1 MHWESV
7 HFRKTNKN
15 TVVKRVREV
24 YLRDDIPCL
33 SSLCPLSPSCKDRV
47 KIDSSLL
54 SSNATHYL
62 LPDSSVVLRYSE
74 LLEQEELTD
83 IILTETVLQRLQQED
98 RQRTYKSLRQV
109 AKDSRR
115 RTVVFSSEKCSAT
128 AVLRRPGESIDE
140 HDWRTLAKT
149 AEWYQAHLSHK
160 VPTIILSEEF
170 SQLDLTGR
178 VQDDTGITV
187 MTLKQYLNSYWQQTP
202 VLHDLL
208 DSLKE
213 AILEED
219 EMMTQQQQQRHTSQ
233 SLPGAKKPSN
243 TTGYTDYKPL
253 SELEAGVKSERF
265 FQGVLKVRPNH
276 RDQAFIRGDSR
287 IGEIVIVGREHRN
300 RAVHGDIVVVE
311 LLNKSHWVVP
321 STHISYD
328 PDETHAVAAEEEE
341 EQQLV
346 ASTTLS
352 STSSSSS
359 PSTRQVKPTGR
370 VVGIVTRNWRSYV
383 ATLQEGAE
391 NESGAFHLV
400 LPLDPVIP
408 KIRIRHQSPKA
419 LAHQRIVVRIDSWP
433 VDSQYPNGHFVRRLG
448 PAHDLDTEVTAI
460 LIEHGISVS
469 QSALSFSEGALKE
482 MPVHTPSQ
490 PWGPDPVELRQRRDL
505 RNEVVFSI
513 DPPNCQD
520 IDDAISIKEVTVS
533 GKKGCIELGVHIA
546 DVSFFVTEN
555 GLTDLEARARGTTVY
570 LSDRRFDMLPKVL
583 SEQVCSL
590 RHHVDR
596 YAMSVIWTLDAEANV
611 LSTWYGRTVIRSTC
625 EMEYEQ
631 AQGLLD
637 GKSVVPGLDAQL
649 CKKLKKHVVLLAE
662 TMRKIR
668 AKRMAKGGLEL
679 ESSEVKFK
687 FQEEENSIKDIVPKQ
702 PLEVHQIIEEAMV
715 MANSYVAQ
723 RIYQGFHDSAVL
735 RHHPAPVQS
744 HFRMLLKAA
753 ESRGLSIDTSSNLAL
768 ANSLRDCTLK
778 CGDDIE
784 FLRLLKTMATMAM
797 SEASY
802 ISAGAYPVHDYA
814 HYGLALDFY
823 THFTSPIRRYADL
836 LVHRQLWACLS
847 QPSSPSSL
855 ASSKQSGGVGGSEG
869 MDLDGPSSSSSSSSS
884 ALLKNGAKVAQIC
897 DHLNYKNRESK
908 FAQKDSTELFQTL
921 YVLQKTTGH
930 RNSGRGGRGRLT
942 SGREDGRMEVDSGEY
957 APAENGEEEE
967 EEVEIPLVETGLI
980 SEIRENGFF
989 VFVPRFGI
997 KGPVYLRDKEGR
1009 VAIPASVMQ
1018 NSSGHFAGEEGR
1030 YDSSMLEGCTMETD
1044 QLTQTTVYIPGH
1056 HKKLEFRLFDKVR
1069 VGLHLK
1075 KSLAHRHSIY
1085 MTLIGL
1091 ESTTTSK
1098 NVGAQHAKQGRQA
1111 QVEKDMAMARLS
1123 NQELVRDIRQGQEVA
1138 AAAAAAVKQK
1148 KRGKD
1153 KNTALSFEQ
1162 SKPGQ
1167 SLHDVLEPFERSRII
1182 ESSL

>member
-15 TVVKRVREV
+15 TVVKRVREGTAH
-24 YLRDDIPCL
+24 
-33 SSLCPLSPSCKDRV
+33 
-47 KIDSSLL
+47 LL
-54 SSNATHYL
+54 H
-62 LPDSSVVLRYSE
+62 VVLKYSE

-98 RQRTYKSLRQV
+98 RQRTFKSLRQMT
-109 AKDSRR
+109 KDSRR
-115 RTVVFSSEKCSAT
+115 RIVVFSSEKCSAT

-140 HDWRTLAKT
+140 HSWRTIVKT
-149 AEWYQAHLSHK
+149 ASWYQTHLSHQ
-160 VPTIILSEEF
+160 VPIIILSEEF
-170 SQLDLTGR
+170 SQLNLAGL
-178 VQDDTGITV
+178 VQDDTGLTV
-187 MTLKQYLNSYWQQTP
+187 MTLKQYLNSYWKNTT
-202 VLHDLL
+202 VLHELL

-213 AILEED
+213 AVLEED
-219 EMMTQQQQQRHTSQ
+219 EATSGRHGS
-233 SLPGAKKPSN
+233 KKSGHGN
-243 TTGYTDYKPL
+243 SSTGYTEYKPM

-276 RDQAFIRGDSR
+276 RDQAFIRGDAR
-287 IGEIVIVGREHRN
+287 IGEIVIVGNEHRN
-300 RAVHGDIVVVE
+300 RAVHGDLVVVE
-311 LLNKSHWVVP
+311 LLPKHHWVSP

-328 PDETHAVAAEEEE
+328 PAETHPAAEEAED
-341 EQQLV
+341 EQHV
-346 ASTTLS
+346 VTATTLS
-352 STSSSSS
+352 S
-359 PSTRQVKPTGR
+359 RQVKPTGR
-370 VVGIVTRNWRSYV
+370 VVGIISRNWRPYV

-391 NESGAFHLV
+391 KESGSFHLV

-408 KIRIRHQSPKA
+408 KIRIRHHQPGV

-469 QSALSFSEGALKE
+469 QTSQGFSEGSLRE
-482 MPVHTPSQ
+482 MPTNTKEQ
-490 PWGPDPVELRQRRDL
+490 PWQPDPAELRRRRDL
-505 RNEVVFSI
+505 RQEVIFSI

-520 IDDAISIKEVTVS
+520 IDDAISIKEIP
-533 GKKGCIELGVHIA
+533 GKKGHVELGVHIA
-546 DVSFFVTEN
+546 DVSFFVAEN
-555 GLTDLEARARGTTVY
+555 SLTDLEARARGTTVY

-611 LSTWYGRTVIRSTC
+611 LSTWFGRSVIRSAC

-637 GKSVVPGLDAQL
+637 GKNVVPGLDAQL
-649 CKKLKKHVVLLAE
+649 CKKLKKHVVLLAQ

-668 AKRMAKGGLEL
+668 AKRMANGGLEL

-723 RIYQGFHDSAVL
+723 RIYQGFQDSAVL
-735 RHHPAPVQS
+735 RHHPSPVQN

-753 ESRGLSIDTSSNLAL
+753 ESRGLTIDTTSNLSL
-768 ANSLRDCTLK
+768 ANSLRECAAK

-784 FLRLLKTMATMAM
+784 FIRLLKTMATMAM

-802 ISAGAYPVHDYA
+802 ISSGSYPVHEYK

-836 LVHRQLWACLS
+836 LVHRQLWACLTKS
-847 QPSSPSSL
+847 SSPQT
-855 ASSKQSGGVGGSEG
+855 AITAPTSKTTEA
-869 MDLDGPSSSSSSSSS
+869 MDLDASQESANGESS
-884 ALLKNGAKVAQIC
+884 LLKNGAKMAQIC

-921 YVLQKTTGH
+921 YVLQKTTG
-930 RNSGRGGRGRLT
+930 RPPKPKVANAM
-942 SGREDGRMEVDSGEY
+942 EIDGQ
-957 APAENGEEEE
+957 EEEE
-967 EEVEIPLVETGLI
+967 EKEEDVAEIPLIETGLI
-980 SEIRENGFF
+980 SEVRENGFF

-997 KGPVYLRDKEGR
+997 KGPVYLRDKDGR
-1009 VAIPASVMQ
+1009 VSIPASVLSTDRAAQ
-1018 NSSGHFAGEEGR
+1018 DAAASRTAGKDGDDHEI
-1030 YDSSMLEGCTMETD
+1030 EGCTLETD
-1044 QLTQTTVYIPGH
+1044 QLTQMTVRVPGVIRPI
-1056 HKKLEFRLFDKVR
+1056 EFRLFDKVR
-1069 VGLHLK
+1069 VRLRLK

-1091 ESTTTSK
+1091 DTTATSGTTTISK
-1098 NVGAQHAKQGRQA
+1098 VASQSKQSRQA
-1111 QVEKDMAMARLS
+1111 QMENLVQSHQNQDPEMARLS
-1123 NQELVRDIRQGQEVA
+1123 NNELVRDIRQGQE
-1138 AAAAAAVKQK
+1138 AAAAAVAAKQK
-1148 KRGKD
+1148 KKS
-1153 KNTALSFEQ
+1153 KASKEMSLTFEQ
-1162 SKPGQ
+1162 SKPEQ
-1167 SLHDVLEPFERSRII
+1167 SLHCILESFERSRII
-1182 ESSL
+1182 ESSLNEV

>member
-115 RTVVFSSEKCSAT
+115 
-128 AVLRRPGESIDE
+128 
-140 HDWRTLAKT
+140 H
-149 AEWYQAHLSHK
+149 
-160 VPTIILSEEF
+160 
-170 SQLDLTGR
+170 LTGR

-213 AILEED
+213 VILEED

-233 SLPGAKKPSN
+233 PLPGAKKPSN

-328 PDETHAVAAEEEE
+328 PDETHAVAAEEGE

-352 STSSSSS
+352 SASSSSS
-359 PSTRQVKPTGR
+359 SLSTRQVKPTGR

-482 MPVHTPSQ
+482 MPVHTPTQ

-590 RHHVDR
+590 RHHVGR

-611 LSTWYGRTVIRSTC
+611 LSTWYGRTVIRSAC

-735 RHHPAPVQS
+735 RHHPAPIQS

-836 LVHRQLWACLS
+836 LVHRQLWACVS
-847 QPSSPSSL
+847 QPSSASSL

-869 MDLDGPSSSSSSSSS
+869 MDLDGPSSSSSS

-942 SGREDGRMEVDSGEY
+942 SGREDGRMEIDSGEY
-957 APAENGEEEE
+957 APAENGEEE

-1018 NSSGHFAGEEGR
+1018 NSSAHFAGDEGR

-1098 NVGAQHAKQGRQA
+1098 NVGAQHAKQSRQA

-1148 KRGKD
+1148 KRGKE
-1153 KNTALSFEQ
+1153 KNMALSFEQ

>member
-1 MHWESV
+1 MHWENV
-7 HFRKTNKN
+7 RFRKTNKN

-33 SSLCPLSPSCKDRV
+33 SSLCPLTPSCKDRV

-54 SSNATHYL
+54 SSDATHYL
-62 LPDSSVVLRYSE
+62 MPDCSVVLRYSE

-83 IILTETVLQRLQQED
+83 IILAETVLQRLQQED
-98 RQRTYKSLRQV
+98 RQRTYKALRQV

-128 AVLRRPGESIDE
+128 AVLRRPGESVDE
-140 HDWRTLAKT
+140 HDWRTLVKT
-149 AEWYQAHLSHK
+149 AEWYQTHLSRQ
-160 VPTIILSEEF
+160 VPVIILSEEY
-170 SQLDLTGR
+170 SQFDLTGR

-187 MTLKQYLNSYWQQTP
+187 MTLKQYFNSYWQNTP

-219 EMMTQQQQQRHTSQ
+219 EAIAQQQQQQQQQQQ
-233 SLPGAKKPSN
+233 SGTTTITKKSTGTCPS
-243 TTGYTDYKPL
+243 TGYTEYKPL

-265 FQGVLKVRPNH
+265 FQGTLKVRPNH
-276 RDQAFIRGDSR
+276 RDQAFIRGDAR
-287 IGEIVIVGREHRN
+287 IGEIVIVGRQHRN
-300 RAVHGDIVVVE
+300 RAVHGDTVVVE
-311 LLNKSHWVVP
+311 LLNKSQWVVP

-328 PDETHAVAAEEEE
+328 PDETHAVAAEEED
-341 EQQLV
+341 EQQVV
-346 ASTTLS
+346 ATANLLAS
-352 STSSSSS
+352 
-359 PSTRQVKPTGR
+359 RQAKPTGR
-370 VVGIVTRNWRSYV
+370 VVGIVARNWRPYV

-391 NESGAFHLV
+391 RDGGSFYLV
-400 LPLDPVIP
+400 VPLDPVIP
-408 KIRIRHQSPKA
+408 KIRIRHHTPRS
-419 LAHQRIVVRIDSWP
+419 LVSQRIVVRMDSWP

-448 PAHDLDTEVTAI
+448 PAHDLDTEVAAI

-469 QSALSFSEGALKE
+469 QSSLSFSEGALKE

-490 PWGPDPVELRQRRDL
+490 PWQPDPAELRRRRDL
-505 RNEVVFSI
+505 RQEVVFSI

-520 IDDAISIKEVTVS
+520 IDDAISIKEIGPAP
-533 GKKGCIELGVHIA
+533 GKGGTTASSKGVIELGVHIA
-546 DVSFFVTEN
+546 DVSYFVAEN

-611 LSTWYGRTVIRSTC
+611 LSTWYGRTVIRSAC

-631 AQGLLD
+631 AQSLLD

-649 CKKLKKHVVLLAE
+649 CKKLKKHVVLLAQ

-687 FQEEENSIKDIVPKQ
+687 FKEEENSIKDIVPKQ

-735 RHHPAPVQS
+735 RHHPSPIQS

-753 ESRGLSIDTSSNLAL
+753 ESRSLTVDTSSNLAL
-768 ANSLRDCTLK
+768 ANSLRDCTSK

-784 FLRLLKTMATMAM
+784 FIRLLKTMATMAM

-802 ISAGAYPVHDYA
+802 ISAGSYPVHEYA
-814 HYGLALDFY
+814 HYGLALEFY

-836 LVHRQLWACLS
+836 LVHRQLMACLS
-847 QPSSPSSL
+847 R
-855 ASSKQSGGVGGSEG
+855 
-869 MDLDGPSSSSSSSSS
+869 SSSESSSGSSES
-884 ALLKNGAKVAQIC
+884 SLLKNGAKMAQIC

-921 YVLQKTTGH
+921 YVLQKTT
-930 RNSGRGGRGRLT
+930 RGSPKLT
-942 SGREDGRMEVDSGEY
+942 GEDDHAMDIDH
-957 APAENGEEEE
+957 PE
-967 EEVEIPLVETGLI
+967 EEVPLIETGLI
-980 SEIRENGFF
+980 SEVRENGFF

-997 KGPVYLRDKEGR
+997 KGPVYLRGKDGR
-1009 VAIPASVMQ
+1009 VAIPASVVMQ
-1018 NSSGHFAGEEGR
+1018 GGAGHHNNAII
-1030 YDSSMLEGCTMETD
+1030 DGCTMETD
-1044 QLTQTTVYIPGH
+1044 QLTQTTVHLPAARAGAGPSQVT
-1056 HKKLEFRLFDKVR
+1056 FRLFDKVR
-1069 VGLHLK
+1069 VGLLLK

-1091 ESTTTSK
+1091 ESTTT
-1098 NVGAQHAKQGRQA
+1098 GAGTKSGVKAASTTQA
-1111 QVEKDMAMARLS
+1111 ESIARDQNGNGKDSATVARLS
-1123 NQELVRDIRQGQEVA
+1123 NQELVRDIRKGQEEA
-1138 AAAAAAVKQK
+1138 AAKQK
-1148 KRGKD
+1148 KRSQHKD
-1153 KNTALSFEQ
+1153 KNSGVLSFEQ

-1182 ESSL
+1182 ESSLTEGAQ